1 MIHIRTE
8 NEIKKIR
15 AACRVTAEAMEI
27 ARDSIKPGVTTLQI
41 SNEASNYIKKQG
53 AKPAFL
59 GYNGFP
65 GTICVSVNEEVV
77 HGIPGDR
84 VLNEGDLVK
93 LDIGAYKDGFFGDM
107 ARSYPVG
114 KITEETETL
123 ATVTKESFF
132 EGISRAVTGN
142 HIGDIGY
149 AIQHYAEDRGY
160 GVVRALVG
168 HGIGRNLHE
177 DPQVPNFG
185 VRGSGPRLRN
195 GMIIAVEPMINMG
208 DWEVEVLSDDW
219 TMVTRDRKV
228 SAHYE
233 NTCVVRDGHAEILTL
248 MYGEDQ

>member
-1 MIHIRTE
+1 
-8 NEIKKIR
+8 
-15 AACRVTAEAMEI
+15 VTAEAMEI
-27 ARDSIKPGVTTLQI
+27 ARDSIKAGVTTLHI
-41 SNEASNYIKKQG
+41 SSEASDYIKKQG

-59 GYNGFP
+59 GYNGYP
-65 GTICVSVNEEVV
+65 GAICVSVNDEVV
-77 HGIPGDR
+77 HGIPGNR
-84 VLNEGDLVK
+84 VIDEGDLVK
-93 LDIGAYKDGFFGDM
+93 LDIGAYKEGFFGDM
-107 ARSYPVG
+107 ARSFAVG
-114 KITEETETL
+114 KVPEETKIL
-123 ATVTKESFF
+123 ATVTKESFY
-132 EGISRAVTGN
+132 EGISKAITGN

-185 VRGSGPRLRN
+185 VSGSGPRLRN

-219 TMVTRDRKV
+219 TMVTRDGKV

-233 NTCVVRDGHAEILTL
+233 NTCVVRDDKAEILTL
-248 MYGEDQ
+248 MDGEDQWRKTTQ

>member
-1 MIHIRTE
+1 
-8 NEIKKIR
+8 
-15 AACRVTAEAMEI
+15 VTAEAMEI

-123 ATVTKESFF
+123 ATVTKGSFF
-132 EGISRAVTGN
+132 KGIDRAVTGN

-233 NTCVVRDGHAEILTL
+233 NTCVVRDGYAEILTL
-248 MYGEDQ
+248 MDGEDQWRKTTQ

>member
-1 MIHIRTE
+1 M
-8 NEIKKIR
+8 
-15 AACRVTAEAMEI
+15 TAEAMEI

-123 ATVTKESFF
+123 ATVTKGSFF
-132 EGISRAVTGN
+132 KGIDRAVTGN

-233 NTCVVRDGHAEILTL
+233 NTCVVRDGYAEILTL
-248 MYGEDQ
+248 MDGEDQWRKTTQ